1 VFWRKFR
8 LDWSYA
14 VGELFIVTIG
24 VLVAL
29 AIGAWNSERLDKAEE
44 FEILSRFISEIEADL
59 LEYESRLLSI
69 DEKEESLL
77 RVRSALAGNGPKD
90 ITQFLNDI
98 IIGAN
103 YGWDQGT
110 AQRATFTDILG
121 SGRLG
126 IISNS
131 DVRTLIINYYQAN
144 ASEHLRIDARETA
157 YPHVSYQI
165 APRSGT
171 SMQHG
176 TVVELLVEPG
186 LSDEFLNERVK
197 AAQELSIKNHVI
209 AEINLARFIRGVT
222 IGLRIKARGLINRIK
237 EYQAQIE

>member
-1 VFWRKFR
+1 
-8 LDWSYA
+8 
-14 VGELFIVTIG
+14 LFIVTIG

-29 AIGAWNSERLDKAEE
+29 AIGAWNSERLEKAKE
-44 FEILSRFISEIEADL
+44 FEILSRFISEIETDL

-77 RVRSALAGNGPKD
+77 RIRSALAGDGPQD

-110 AQRATFTDILG
+110 AQRATFIDLLG

-126 IISNS
+126 IISNP
-131 DVRTLIINYYQAN
+131 DVRTLIVAYYQAN

-157 YPHVSYQI
+157 YPHVSYQLV
-165 APRSGT
+165 PRSGT

-222 IGLRIKARGLINRIK
+222 IDLQIKARGLINRIK
-237 EYQAQIE
+237 EYQAEID

>member
-1 VFWRKFR
+1 MFWRKFR

-29 AIGAWNSERLDKAEE
+29 AIGAWNSERLEKAKE
-44 FEILSRFISEIEADL
+44 FEILSRFISEIETDL

-77 RVRSALAGNGPKD
+77 RIRSALAGDGPQD

-110 AQRATFTDILG
+110 AQRATFIDLLG

-126 IISNS
+126 IISNP
-131 DVRTLIINYYQAN
+131 DVRTLIVAYYQAN

-157 YPHVSYQI
+157 YPHVSYQLV
-165 APRSGT
+165 PRSGT

-222 IGLRIKARGLINRIK
+222 IDLQIKARGLINRIK
-237 EYQAQIE
+237 EYQAEIE